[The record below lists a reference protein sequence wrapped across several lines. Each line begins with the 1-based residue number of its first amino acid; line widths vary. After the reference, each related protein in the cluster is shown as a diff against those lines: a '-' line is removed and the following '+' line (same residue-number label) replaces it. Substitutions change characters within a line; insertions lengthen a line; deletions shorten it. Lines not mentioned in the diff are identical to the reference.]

1 MQTGRSQIGR
11 KAKPGEIPGT
21 KQKQFFERKL
31 DKMKKL
37 FALVLSLAL
46 VVAFAV
52 PALAS
57 GWAQLDWQIP
67 VYKDI
72 SLTLTGLDLVQNTAA
87 VGSLYA
93 PLSTYYPVVKNSR
106 VHFYAEVSLPKKSN
120 ISPAMERLLKNW
132 NLMLDVE
139 VSNIKLDNDFIAYKK
154 YSDKI
159 ETMKLTIEPN
169 GSIAYGYRTIMF
181 DYNDI
186 MDVPS
191 SWGFEFWGTVK
202 ADGKDAV
209 VNASIGFYNKFKNGV
224 MVIDRDMD
232 GVADFQVKAPGAE
245 SWYGNA
251 YVVDAL
257 NSNGASQNTYVVFP
271 VTGSGNNQKVDKSKP
286 IMISYDGNLY
296 AIVKS
301 TVNTLAFM
309 KDGKYAEGAVY
320 NNLKAVYDKV
330 FGFLGFDYE
339 EANYMTNDHFEHYF
353 GRIMADDKKIT
364 YPNGSVIVNP
374 VDPKLPQ
381 TGDNA
386 SIIGFAMVAVALVA
400 AAVVTFKKVRA

>member
-1 MQTGRSQIGR
+1 
-11 KAKPGEIPGT
+11 
-21 KQKQFFERKL
+21 
-31 DKMKKL
+31 MKKL

-245 SWYGNA
+245 SWYGNG
-251 YVVDAL
+251 YLVDAL
-257 NSNGASQNTYVVFP
+257 SSSGTTQNTYVVFP

-309 KDGKYAEGAVY
+309 KDGVYAEGAVY
-320 NNLKAVYDKV
+320 NNLKAVYDKI
-330 FGFLGFDYE
+330 FGFLGFGYE

-400 AAVVTFKKVRA
+400 AAVVTVKKVRA

>member
-1 MQTGRSQIGR
+1 MQTGKSQIGR

-245 SWYGNA
+245 SWYENA

>member
-1 MQTGRSQIGR
+1 
-11 KAKPGEIPGT
+11 
-21 KQKQFFERKL
+21 
-31 DKMKKL
+31 MKKL

-57 GWAQLDWQIP
+57 GWAMLDWQIP

-106 VHFYAEVSLPKKSN
+106 VHFYAEVSLPKRSN

-139 VSNIKLDNDFIAYKK
+139 VSNIRLDNDFIAYKK

-232 GVADFQVKAPGAE
+232 GIADFQVQAPNHNF
-245 SWYGNA
+245 YGNG
-251 YVVDAL
+251 YLVDAL
-257 NSNGASQNTYVVFP
+257 NSNGQTQNTYVIFP
-271 VTGSGNNQKVDKSKP
+271 VTGSGVNQKVDKSKP
-286 IMISYDGNLY
+286 VMISYDGNLY

-339 EANYMTNDHFEHYF
+339 EANYMTDDHFEHYF

-386 SIIGFAMVAVALVA
+386 SIIGFAMIAVAMVA

>member
-1 MQTGRSQIGR
+1 
-11 KAKPGEIPGT
+11 
-21 KQKQFFERKL
+21 
-31 DKMKKL
+31 MKKL

-120 ISPAMERLLKNW
+120 ISPAMERLLTNW

-159 ETMKLTIEPN
+159 ETMKLTIESN

-309 KDGKYAEGAVY
+309 KDGKYADGAVY

-386 SIIGFAMVAVALVA
+386 SIIGFAMIAVAMVA

>member
-400 AAVVTFKKVRA
+400 AAVVTVKKVRA

>member
-1 MQTGRSQIGR
+1 
-11 KAKPGEIPGT
+11 
-21 KQKQFFERKL
+21 
-31 DKMKKL
+31 MKKL

-245 SWYGNA
+245 SWYGNG

-309 KDGKYAEGAVY
+309 KDGKYADGAVY

-386 SIIGFAMVAVALVA
+386 SIIGFAMIAVAMVA

>member
-1 MQTGRSQIGR
+1 
-11 KAKPGEIPGT
+11 
-21 KQKQFFERKL
+21 
-31 DKMKKL
+31 MKKL

-87 VGSLYA
+87 IGSLYA

-106 VHFYAEVSLPKKSN
+106 VHFYVEVNLPKASN
-120 ISPAMERLLKNW
+120 ISPAMELLLNKWKLQLRL
-132 NLMLDVE
+132 E
-139 VSNIKLDNDFIAYKK
+139 VSNIKLDNDFTRYIK
-154 YSDKI
+154 YSNKI
-159 ETMKLTIEPN
+159 DAKDLKVSDFETADYDFNMP
-169 GSIAYGYRTIMF
+169 F
-181 DYNDI
+181 DY
-186 MDVPS
+186 S
-191 SWGFEFWGTVK
+191 YLTSLTGGAACTWGGEFWGTVK

-209 VNASIGFYNKFKNGV
+209 VNASIGFYNEFKNKV
-224 MVIDRDMD
+224 MEIDRDMD
-232 GVADFQVKAPGAE
+232 GIADFQVKAPGAE

-257 NSNGASQNTYVVFP
+257 NSKGASQNTYVVFP
-271 VTGSGNNQKVDKSKP
+271 VTGTGVNQKVDKNQP

-309 KDGKYAEGAVY
+309 KDGKYADGAVY

-339 EANYMTNDHFEHYF
+339 EANYMTDAHFEHYF
-353 GRIMADDKKIT
+353 GRIMAQEAKIV

-374 VDPKLPQ
+374 ATPNLPQ

-386 SIIGFAMVAVALVA
+386 SIIGFAMIAVAMVA

>member
-1 MQTGRSQIGR
+1 
-11 KAKPGEIPGT
+11 
-21 KQKQFFERKL
+21 
-31 DKMKKL
+31 MKKL

-139 VSNIKLDNDFIAYKK
+139 VSNIKLDNDFIAYRK

-245 SWYGNA
+245 IWYGNA

-386 SIIGFAMVAVALVA
+386 SIIGFAMIAVAMVA

>member
-1 MQTGRSQIGR
+1 
-11 KAKPGEIPGT
+11 
-21 KQKQFFERKL
+21 
-31 DKMKKL
+31 MKKL

-191 SWGFEFWGTVK
+191 SWGFEFWGTVN

-245 SWYGNA
+245 SWYGNG

-339 EANYMTNDHFEHYF
+339 EANYMTDDHFEHYF

-400 AAVVTFKKVRA
+400 AAVVTVKKVRA

>member
-1 MQTGRSQIGR
+1 
-11 KAKPGEIPGT
+11 
-21 KQKQFFERKL
+21 
-31 DKMKKL
+31 MKKL

-245 SWYGNA
+245 SWYGNG
-251 YVVDAL
+251 YLVDAL
-257 NSNGASQNTYVVFP
+257 NSSGGTQNTYVVFP

-364 YPNGSVIVNP
+364 YPNGSVHVNP

-386 SIIGFAMVAVALVA
+386 SIIGFAMVAVAMVA

>member
-1 MQTGRSQIGR
+1 
-11 KAKPGEIPGT
+11 
-21 KQKQFFERKL
+21 
-31 DKMKKL
+31 MKKL

-72 SLTLTGLDLVQNTAA
+72 TLTLTGLDLVQNTAA

-106 VHFYAEVSLPKKSN
+106 VHFYVEVNLPKASN
-120 ISPAMERLLKNW
+120 ISPAMERLLKEW
-132 NLMLDVE
+132 MLQLDVE
-139 VSNIKLDNDFIAYKK
+139 VSNIELDNAFTRFIKYGKTIDTKELKVSDF
-154 YSDKI
+154 
-159 ETMKLTIEPN
+159 
-169 GSIAYGYRTIMF
+169 GSISGGYLTVPF
-181 DYNDI
+181 DYNYL
-186 MDVPS
+186 MS
-191 SWGFEFWGTVK
+191 MTGGAACAWGAEFWGTVAK
-202 ADGKDAV
+202 DGKDAV
-209 VNASIGFYNKFKNGV
+209 VNASAGFYNKFKNGV

-232 GVADFQVKAPGAE
+232 GIADFQVKAPGAE

-257 NSNGASQNTYVVFP
+257 NSKGVSQNTYVVFP
-271 VTGSGNNQKVDKSKP
+271 VTGSGNNQKVDKSQP
-286 IMISYDGNLY
+286 VMISYDGNLY

-330 FGFLGFDYE
+330 FGFLGFEYE
-339 EANYMTNDHFEHYF
+339 EANYMTNAHFEHYF
-353 GRIMADDKKIT
+353 GRIMAQEAKIV

-386 SIIGFAMVAVALVA
+386 SIIGFAMIAVAMVA

>member
-1 MQTGRSQIGR
+1 
-11 KAKPGEIPGT
+11 
-21 KQKQFFERKL
+21 
-31 DKMKKL
+31 MKKL

-169 GSIAYGYRTIMF
+169 GSIANGYRTIMF

-232 GVADFQVKAPGAE
+232 GVADFQVQAPGHNF
-245 SWYGNA
+245 YGNG
-251 YVVDAL
+251 YLVDAL
-257 NSNGASQNTYVVFP
+257 SSSGTTQNTYVIFP
-271 VTGSGNNQKVDKSKP
+271 VTGSDNNQKVDKSKP

-339 EANYMTNDHFEHYF
+339 EANYMTDDHFEHYF

-386 SIIGFAMVAVALVA
+386 SIIGFAMIAVAMVA

>member
-1 MQTGRSQIGR
+1 
-11 KAKPGEIPGT
+11 
-21 KQKQFFERKL
+21 
-31 DKMKKL
+31 MKKL

-245 SWYGNA
+245 SWYGNG
-251 YVVDAL
+251 YLVDAL
-257 NSNGASQNTYVVFP
+257 SSSGGTQNTYVVFP

-386 SIIGFAMVAVALVA
+386 SIIGFAMIAVAMVA
-400 AAVVTFKKVRA
+400 AAVVTVKKVRA

>member
-1 MQTGRSQIGR
+1 
-11 KAKPGEIPGT
+11 
-21 KQKQFFERKL
+21 
-31 DKMKKL
+31 MKKL

-57 GWAQLDWQIP
+57 GWAMLDWQIP

-106 VHFYAEVSLPKKSN
+106 VHFYAEVSLPKRSN

-139 VSNIKLDNDFIAYKK
+139 VSNIRLDNDFIAYKK

-232 GVADFQVKAPGAE
+232 GIADFQVQAPNHNF
-245 SWYGNA
+245 YGNG
-251 YVVDAL
+251 YLVDAL
-257 NSNGASQNTYVVFP
+257 NSNGQTQNTYVIFP
-271 VTGSGNNQKVDKSKP
+271 VTGSGVNQKVDKSKP
-286 IMISYDGNLY
+286 VMISYDGNLY

-309 KDGKYAEGAVY
+309 KDGVYAEGAVY

-339 EANYMTNDHFEHYF
+339 EANYMTDDHFEHYF

-386 SIIGFAMVAVALVA
+386 SIIGFAMIAVAMVA

>member
-93 PLSTYYPVVKNSR
+93 PLSTYYPVVKNSG

>member
-1 MQTGRSQIGR
+1 
-11 KAKPGEIPGT
+11 
-21 KQKQFFERKL
+21 
-31 DKMKKL
+31 MKKL

-57 GWAQLDWQIP
+57 GWAMLDWQIP

-72 SLTLTGLDLVQNTAA
+72 TLTLTGLDLSENTSS
-87 VGSLYA
+87 VGWLYA

-106 VHFYAEVSLPKKSN
+106 VHFYAEVSLPKKTN
-120 ISPAMERLLKNW
+120 ISPAMERLLKDW
-132 NLMLDVE
+132 NLDLDIE

-245 SWYGNA
+245 SWYGNG

-257 NSNGASQNTYVVFP
+257 NSKGVSQNTYVVFP
-271 VTGSGNNQKVDKSKP
+271 VTGTGVNQKVDKSKP
-286 IMISYDGNLY
+286 VMISYDGNLY

-339 EANYMTNDHFEHYF
+339 EANYMTDDHFEHYF
-353 GRIMADDKKIT
+353 GRIMADSKQIT

-374 VDPKLPQ
+374 ATPDLPQ

-386 SIIGFAMVAVALVA
+386 SIVGFAMVVVAMVA

>member
-106 VHFYAEVSLPKKSN
+106 VHFYAEVTLPDAN
-120 ISPAMERLLKNW
+120 DLSPAMKRLLADW
-132 NLMLDVE
+132 ALDLDIA
-139 VSNIKLDNDFIAYKK
+139 VSGITLDDTFTQYK
-154 YSDKI
+154 DKASAGTFNVANYGKVKQGFTVSFGTS
-159 ETMKLTIEPN
+159 EYTT
-169 GSIAYGYRTIMF
+169 GSKTLWGY
-181 DYNDI
+181 
-186 MDVPS
+186 
-191 SWGFEFWGTVK
+191 ECWGTVN

-209 VNASIGFYNKFKNGV
+209 VNASIGFYNRFKNGV

-232 GVADFQVKAPGAE
+232 GVADFQVQAPGHNF
-245 SWYGNA
+245 YGNG
-251 YVVDAL
+251 YLVDAL
-257 NSNGASQNTYVVFP
+257 DSKGKTQNTYVIFP
-271 VTGSGNNQKVDKSKP
+271 VTGSGNNQKVDQSKP
-286 IMISYDGNLY
+286 IMISYDGQLY
-296 AIVKS
+296 SIVKS

-320 NNLKAVYDKV
+320 NNLKAVYDKI
-330 FGFLGFDYE
+330 FGFLGFGYE
-339 EANYMTNDHFEHYF
+339 EANYMTDAHFEHYF
-353 GRIMADDKKIT
+353 GTIMAQSQKIT
-364 YPNGSVIVNP
+364 YPNGSIHVNP
-374 VDPKLPQ
+374 ANPNLPQ

-386 SIIGFAMVAVALVA
+386 SIVGFAMVVVAMVA

>member
-1 MQTGRSQIGR
+1 
-11 KAKPGEIPGT
+11 
-21 KQKQFFERKL
+21 
-31 DKMKKL
+31 MKKL

-186 MDVPS
+186 IDVPS

-232 GVADFQVKAPGAE
+232 GVADFQVQAPGHNF
-245 SWYGNA
+245 YGNG
-251 YVVDAL
+251 YLVDAL
-257 NSNGASQNTYVVFP
+257 SSSGTTQNTYVIFP
-271 VTGSGNNQKVDKSKP
+271 VTGSGVNQKVDKSKP

-309 KDGKYAEGAVY
+309 KDGVYAEGAVY
-320 NNLKAVYDKV
+320 NNLKAVYDKI

-339 EANYMTNDHFEHYF
+339 EANYMTDDHFEHYF

-374 VDPKLPQ
+374 ADPKLPQ

-386 SIIGFAMVAVALVA
+386 SIIGFAMIAVAMVA

>member
-1 MQTGRSQIGR
+1 
-11 KAKPGEIPGT
+11 
-21 KQKQFFERKL
+21 
-31 DKMKKL
+31 MKKL

-93 PLSTYYPVVKNSR
+93 PLSTYYPVVKNSH

-257 NSNGASQNTYVVFP
+257 NSNGASQSTYVVFP

-286 IMISYDGNLY
+286 IMISYDDNLY

-309 KDGKYAEGAVY
+309 KDGKYADGAVY

-386 SIIGFAMVAVALVA
+386 SIIGFAMIAVAMVA

>member
-1 MQTGRSQIGR
+1 
-11 KAKPGEIPGT
+11 
-21 KQKQFFERKL
+21 
-31 DKMKKL
+31 MKKL

-93 PLSTYYPVVKNSR
+93 PLSTYYPVVKHSR

-232 GVADFQVKAPGAE
+232 GVADFQVQAPGHNF
-245 SWYGNA
+245 YGNG
-251 YVVDAL
+251 YLVDAL
-257 NSNGASQNTYVVFP
+257 DSKGKTQNTYVIFP

-386 SIIGFAMVAVALVA
+386 SIVGFAMVVVAMVA